1 MFIAKS
7 AGEKKPQSQVNIRQ
21 SYKQARGCLVHVCA
35 RGHRTA
41 ERRCRNLL

>member
-7 AGEKKPQSQVNIRQ
+7 AGEKKASKSVNIRQ
-21 SYKQARGCLVHVCA
+21 SYKQARGCLVPVCA
-35 RGHRTA
+35 RGHHTA